1 MKVDGTDNPSDLM
14 TKHLVVNV
22 TERHLK
28 FLDMDYREG
37 RSEKASQLH
46 HVNIADNK
54 NEIDEVIEMN
64 EDEDKVEEGFDK
76 GKSDKWGDRG
86 NGKQWSRIHLNPR
99 RALFT
104 PYKIARGPGRKTKL
118 KTMRTTEGTT
128 ELGQKFKIVD
138 DWTDPER
145 SHRLMTVAWI
155 GKTTFDV
162 DTNEDIHLGGDYRR
176 QRERVQEGV
185 NSAKTVTS
193 GAKPRVSWADM
204 DSEDDA

>member
-1 MKVDGTDNPSDLM
+1 M
-14 TKHLVVNV
+14 TKHLVVSA

-28 FLDMDYREG
+28 FLDMQYREG
-37 RSEKASQLH
+37 RSDKASQLH
-46 HVNIADNK
+46 DVMIAQGENK
-54 NEIDEVIEMN
+54 FDEVAEMN

-86 NGKQWSRIHLNPR
+86 NGKQWSRIHFNPR
-99 RALFT
+99 KALFT
-104 PYKIARGPGRKTKL
+104 PYKVARGPGRKTKL
-118 KTMRTTEGTT
+118 KTRRITEGTT
-128 ELGQKFKIVD
+128 ELGQKFRIVD
-138 DWTDPER
+138 DWTNPER

-155 GKTTFDV
+155 GKTTFEV
-162 DTNEDIHLGGDYRR
+162 DANEDIHLGGDCRR

-185 NSAKTVTS
+185 NSAKTA